1 MKTFK
6 VYASQL
12 VFYVKEVQAEN
23 AEQAEQIAF
32 EQSNN
37 SGDWD
42 DWVEFDY
49 GEWLIE
55 DVKEVKQ

>member
-1 MKTFK
+1 MKTYR

-12 VFYVKEVQAEN
+12 VYFEKVVEAEN

-37 SGDWD
+37 SGDWN

-55 DVKEVKQ
+55 KAEEVQS